1 MQLSV
6 IIPTLNA
13 AKTLAGTLAALDGC
27 GEVLVIDGGSTD
39 ATLAIGEA
47 HGALV
52 IRSARGRGVQ
62 LAAGAAIARGDW
74 LLFLHA
80 DTVLAPGWHEVVS
93 AFALAHSTGERAA
106 AFRFALDDSAWQARA
121 LETLVSVRAKA
132 LALPYGDQGLLI
144 PRTLYLAIGGYRSLP
159 IMEDVDFVRRLG
171 RKRIVMLNHDAITSA
186 DRWRRRGWFRQSLRN
201 QYCLALYL
209 AGASNERIR
218 KIYES

>member
-1 MQLSV
+1 MQISV
-6 IIPTLNA
+6 IIPALNA
-13 AKTLAGTLAALDGC
+13 ATTLARTLAALEGC

-39 ATLAIGEA
+39 ATPTIGEA

-52 IRSARGRGVQ
+52 IGSARGRGVQ
-62 LAAGAAIARGDW
+62 LAAGAAAAGSEW

-80 DTVLAPGWHEVVS
+80 DTVLAPGWREIVDS
-93 AFALAHSTGERAA
+93 FARAHGAGERAA

-121 LETLVSVRAKA
+121 LEALVSVRAK
-132 LALPYGDQGLLI
+132 LFALPYGDQGLLI
-144 PRTLYLAIGGYRSLP
+144 HRTLYHAVGGYRSVP

-201 QYCLALYL
+201 QFCLALYA
-209 AGASNERIR
+209 AGASHERIR
-218 KIYES
+218 RLYES

>member
-6 IIPTLNA
+6 VIPTLNA
-13 AKTLAGTLAALDGC
+13 AKTLAGTLAALEGC
-27 GEVLVIDGGSTD
+27 GEVLVVDGGSTD
-39 ATLAIGEA
+39 ATLEIGKA
-47 HGALV
+47 HGASV
-52 IRSARGRGVQ
+52 TISARGRGVQ

-80 DTVLAPGWHEVVS
+80 DTVLAPGWRGIVD
-93 AFALAHSTGERAA
+93 AFARAHGAGERAA
-106 AFRFALDDSAWQARA
+106 AFRFALDDGAWQARA
-121 LETLVSVRAKA
+121 LEALVSVRAK
-132 LALPYGDQGLLI
+132 LFALPYGDQGLLI
-144 PRTLYLAIGGYRSLP
+144 HRSLYHAVGGYRSLP

-171 RKRIVMLNHDAITSA
+171 RKRVVMLNHDAITSA